1 MTFVGNSMLAAPT
14 CGVFPALTL
23 VLAQPGAAEAGVAVP
38 NGSKRSAPPLV
49 AVGDLAS
56 NRLTVGT
63 VDGADPVELAANGSK
78 AGAPDDERSPISGG
92 CADCH
97 ADETRP
103 SSSFYNTLQCR

>member
-1 MTFVGNSMLAAPT
+1 MLKADTLFGMPPCLC

-56 NRLTVGT
+56 NRFTVGT
-63 VDGADPVELAANGSK
+63 VDAGAAPVELAANGSN
-78 AGAPDDERSPISGG
+78 AGVPGDARSLISGG
-92 CADCH
+92 CADC
-97 ADETRP
+97 
-103 SSSFYNTLQCR
+103 L